1 MHYLGIEIGGTKLQ
15 IGLGQDTGKLDA
27 LWRGRVEPAE
37 GADGI
42 RRQLQQA
49 VPQLLHDA
57 GLSSSALRGVG
68 IGFGGPVDDRT
79 KTILKSHQIEGWE
92 NFPLADWIGDLVG
105 VPAVLGND
113 ADCGGLGEALHG
125 AGKGLSPIFYI
136 TIGSGIGGGLII
148 DGKIY
153 RGTGKGAAEIGH
165 MQLSYP
171 VVGDSWW
178 WAADA
183 EVIHSVGTLES
194 VASGWALEQRIR
206 ITARNRPDLAA
217 QVLSLTGGEP
227 DRITLPQVAEAAQGD
242 DFLAQAL
249 LALLLDTLSVA
260 LNRVVTLLCP
270 RRVIIGGGVA
280 LLGEALLF
288 EPLRRAV
295 RGHDAR
301 SFGYQEPPFEPFLGE
316 TDIVP
321 AVLGEEMV
329 VHGAIALAR
338 QQLG

>member
-15 IGLGQDTGKLDA
+15 IGLGRDTGTLDA

-42 RRQLQQA
+42 RRQLQEA
-49 VPQLLHDA
+49 VPQLLRDA
-57 GLSSSALRGVG
+57 GITSTALRGVG
-68 IGFGGPVDDRT
+68 IGFGGPVNDRT

-92 NFPLADWIGDLVG
+92 DFPLADWIGDLVG

-165 MQLSYP
+165 LKLLQPEDSKWVANHDQLSL
-171 VVGDSWW
+171 DM
-178 WAADA
+178 
-183 EVIHSVGTLES
+183 GTLEN
-194 VASGWALEQRIR
+194 VASGWALERRIR
-206 ITARNRPDLAA
+206 ATARRLPTESQRLLELADGDPD
-217 QVLSLTGGEP
+217 T
-227 DRITLPQVAEAAQGD
+227 ITLRHVAQAASEGVG
-242 DFLAQAL
+242 LAQQ
-249 LALLLDTLSVA
+249 LLDLLVVALASA
-260 LNRVVTLLCP
+260 LNRVIPLLCP
-270 RRVIIGGGVA
+270 RRVVIGGGVG
-280 LLGEALLF
+280 LLGEELLF
-288 EPLRRAV
+288 VPLRQAIQNPPSSRA
-295 RGHDAR
+295 GPW
-301 SFGYQEPPFEPFLGE
+301 EPPFEPFLGE

-321 AVLGEEMV
+321 AALGEEMV

-338 QQLG
+338 QHLG